1 MFVLTYS
8 HGGFKGDV
16 YVFGYGFVYY
26 GMFGY
31 GYMFG
36 FVVLLQFE
44 QERVHMFALLVML
57 LGFEVANFH
66 RGFKGDVYG
75 FGYGFL
81 DYGMFGYGYMFV
93 FVLLLQFEHEFVHM
107 FALLVMLL
115 GLEVAIILFIEFNW

>member
-8 HGGFKGDV
+8 HGGFKGYV
-16 YVFGYGFVYY
+16 YVFGYVFVDY

-44 QERVHMFALLVML
+44 QELVHMFVLLVML
-57 LGFEVANFH
+57 LGLEVANSH
-66 RGFKGDVYG
+66 GGFKGDVYG
-75 FGYGFL
+75 FGYGFV
-81 DYGMFGYGYMFV
+81 DYGMFGYGYMFGFVV
-93 FVLLLQFEHEFVHM
+93 FLQFEQELVHM